1 MPMIWTAGNLVF
13 LVFVG
18 AAVAFLMGS
27 EMLEARR
34 SRARRVL
41 TVRAEPA
48 RREPW
53 RRSHLP
59 PAALRRTG
67 LD

>member
-34 SRARRVL
+34 ARRVM
-41 TVRAEPA
+41 TVRAQPA
-48 RREPW
+48 RREP
-53 RRSHLP
+53 
-59 PAALRRTG
+59 
-67 LD
+67 